1 MTSLYFLNLSNKSS
15 GLCNQL
21 NSLLST
27 ICLCLNK
34 EKIIVIDKFLK
45 EINTDNYSPISD
57 IINLEKTNKFLEKY
71 NIALIDGCF
80 TYNLNIINAKYGCDN
95 IFIDVTKKIKYFL
108 NNNSFRINKNINL
121 NNLFQD
127 CQPNKEKILKIDFIL
142 NNHNLFSM
150 SFSEKNGFLKNDI
163 NIIFNNKNY
172 TSAPSWDLIDSNE
185 FIDITND
192 IYKNIFFN
200 DCLINESNKFIDLI
214 NLDSNSIVNII
225 HLRLEEDAINW
236 WSTINNINKNDFKIK
251 LINKYI
257 GLINELINKED
268 KTIILTY
275 SNENM
280 VLDYLKNNNYNYYI
294 QEKNKNNNREVNAI
308 IDIINSKHCN
318 NVFIAVGGSTFSW
331 TISKLIKF
339 KTIEWFDINKL

>member
-108 NNNSFRINKNINL
+108 NNNSFRINKNIN
-121 NNLFQD
+121 
-127 CQPNKEKILKIDFIL
+127 
-142 NNHNLFSM
+142 
-150 SFSEKNGFLKNDI
+150 G
-163 NIIFNNKNY
+163 NNKNY